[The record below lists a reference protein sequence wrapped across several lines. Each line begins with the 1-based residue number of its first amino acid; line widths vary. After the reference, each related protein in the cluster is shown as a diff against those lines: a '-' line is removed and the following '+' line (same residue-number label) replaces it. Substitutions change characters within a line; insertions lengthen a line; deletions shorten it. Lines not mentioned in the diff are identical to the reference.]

1 MKKRKDEMKKKT
13 IELGDKVKDVISG
26 FTGIVIAKSE
36 FLHGC
41 IRCGISP
48 QELHD
53 GGTIDTHWFDEP
65 QLELIKKKV
74 VEVGDKTPD
83 KVTGGPMSSTP
94 TRQSNP
100 KR

>member
-1 MKKRKDEMKKKT
+1 MKKKT

-26 FTGIVIAKSE
+26 FTGIVTGKSE

-41 IRCGISP
+41 IRYGICP

-53 GGTIDTHWFDEP
+53 GATIDTHWFDEP
-65 QLELIKKKV
+65 QLELIESNV
-74 VEVGDKTPD
+74 VAVDNKTPED
-83 KVTGGPMSSTP
+83 KTGGPMSSNP

-100 KR
+100 K